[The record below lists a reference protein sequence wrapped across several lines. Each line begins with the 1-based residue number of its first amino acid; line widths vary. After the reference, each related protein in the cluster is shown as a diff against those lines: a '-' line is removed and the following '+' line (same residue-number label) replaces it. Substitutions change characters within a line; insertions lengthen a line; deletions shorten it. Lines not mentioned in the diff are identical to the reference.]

1 MSDYTPQAGNIF
13 LCAWMFLGIILT
25 GKAECVQPVVCVQFC
40 ALLLHGVA
48 DSDVKN
54 EIRSGTQ
61 FSSQDVSL
69 SFQFGGSKFNTI
81 TVHKRQ
87 CWVWGGG
94 SPHPVQSPAPK
105 WLLTVV

>member
-48 DSDVKN
+48 
-54 EIRSGTQ
+54 E
-61 FSSQDVSL
+61 L
-69 SFQFGGSKFNTI
+69 
-81 TVHKRQ
+81 
-87 CWVWGGG
+87 
-94 SPHPVQSPAPK
+94 
-105 WLLTVV
+105 